1 MQRLTYVS
9 YLHYRLGDNMPN
21 IIGTIITIEKF
32 LKNEEASVFI
42 PQGNETGSPIILE
55 KNRQYYIPDYQRE
68 VRWGKENIIE
78 LMSDINEGERF
89 LGNIILSKRQNST
102 YEIIDGQQRITMLL
116 MILKYIEF
124 IAQESV
130 TVFQRCIFK
139 IDSFLKFQD
148 LMNSFFDYDSLS
160 EQKQEEINLSD
171 TFNQRKRYCELWS
184 AIKQSEIITR
194 GTCRSFLIKL
204 SRCEFNIL
212 LNTAVDGGYSIQYFL
227 DVNLKG
233 VRLDTEDILKSY
245 LFSYDNSDDIRQ
257 KWKRLKENIFRIQN
271 YTSKYTLV
279 KVVEQFLYCDLFLH
293 EPFKSSGIKFSDK
306 FLLKSAKVINGIHYY
321 KNDHMIK
328 VINDNAY
335 IRNSLDTINKY
346 LDILYD
352 VISTD
357 GGVSAEF
364 RDLFVLNGRKIVQD
378 NEIKIIHNLIKKI
391 TLDDN
396 VVPKIL
402 IMKYLLDVLINCD
415 TPCRAN
421 IKKIYGIY
429 CLSLLFTIFDDKR
442 SSTQITDIVKM
453 EDWNGG
459 IIFQIN
465 QYLQSSLTAKRLA
478 AKYTAMLLNSND
490 DTQYEDEWEDID
502 DIVALNNYQYRCK
515 SLATIYN
522 YFKINGN
529 IVTVNNIDDLYTF
542 LNDERLFSTEHFIL
556 NKSENYTIPQLNGAI
571 PYPDRIK
578 KYINSLFNFIFIRR
592 QDNGELENRHIAC
605 KLSYLGQNPIPITCE
620 YSRMVYEICNEVF
633 ANRPD
638 ISSLDNETDIR
649 DALNNYYENTFL
661 DDYTDYATKVIE
673 KVIEKFHN
681 N

>member
-1 MQRLTYVS
+1 
-9 YLHYRLGDNMPN
+9 MPN

-42 PQGNETGSPIILE
+42 PQGNETGSPIVLE
-55 KNRQYYIPDYQRE
+55 RNRQYYIPDYQRE

-124 IAQESV
+124 VAQESV

-139 IDSFLKFQD
+139 IDSFSKFQD
-148 LMNSFFDYDSLS
+148 LMNCFFDYDSLS
-160 EQKQEEINLSD
+160 EQEQKEIDLSD
-171 TFNQRKRYCELWS
+171 TFNQRKRYCDLWS
-184 AIKQSEIITR
+184 AINQSGIITR
-194 GTCRSFLIKL
+194 GTCRTFLVKL

-233 VRLDTEDILKSY
+233 VRLDTEDIFKSY
-245 LFSYDNSDDIRQ
+245 LFSYDNSDEIRQ
-257 KWKRLKENIFRIQN
+257 KWKRIKANIFRIQN
-271 YTSKYTLV
+271 FTSKYTLI
-279 KVVEQFLYCDLFLH
+279 KVIEQFLYCDLFMQ

-306 FLLKSAKVINGIHYY
+306 FQLKSAKVINGMQYY

-328 VINDNAY
+328 VINNNSY
-335 IRNSLDTINKY
+335 MRNSLDTINKY

-357 GGVSAEF
+357 GVSVKF
-364 RDLFVLNGRKIVQD
+364 RNLFIPNGNKLLQD
-378 NEIKIIHNLIKKI
+378 NEIKVIHNLIKKI

-402 IMKYLLDVLINCD
+402 VMKYLLDVFIYCE
-415 TPCRAN
+415 TPCRAE

-442 SSTQITDIVKM
+442 SSSQITDIVKKK
-453 EDWNGG
+453 DWNAGV
-459 IIFQIN
+459 ISQIN
-465 QYLQSSLTAKRLA
+465 QYLQSNLTAKRLA
-478 AKYTAMLLNSND
+478 AKYTAMLLNPTD
-490 DTQYEDEWEDID
+490 DTQLDQDEGEWEDID
-502 DIVALNNYQYRCK
+502 DAVALNNYQYRCK

-522 YFKINGN
+522 YFKINGDT
-529 IVTVNNIDDLYTF
+529 VVVNNIDDLYTF
-542 LNDERLFSTEHFIL
+542 LNDERSFSTEHFVL
-556 NKSENYTIPQLNGAI
+556 NKSEDYSVPQFNGVI
-571 PYPDRIK
+571 PYPNRIK
-578 KYINSLFNFIFIRR
+578 KYVNSLFNFIFIPRA
-592 QDNGELENRHIAC
+592 DNGSLGNKHIAC
-605 KLSYLGQNPIPITCE
+605 KLNFLAESPISISCE

-633 ANRPD
+633 ANKPNIANLR
-638 ISSLDNETDIR
+638 NEEDIR

-661 DDYTDYATKVIE
+661 DDYTNYATKIIEQVIN
-673 KVIEKFHN
+673 KFHSN
-681 N
+681 